1 MESKVQYDRTLETT
15 RFQEL
20 DEARSRYQDV
30 QDRAYELQESLNAAL
45 AQFFTAGEIS
55 NSFDGINVAVPS
67 QGDTLDDE
75 SVTGKGVEQFAFAVK
90 RYRQLIDDLKRE
102 LIEAADE
109 AQGELNELQLLAGSK
124 GHEISALQALYEQK
138 LSEPEFTPLRPDRH
152 TIASLNIA

>member
-75 SVTGKGVEQFAFAVK
+75 SLTGKAVEQFAFAVK
-90 RYRQLIDDLKRE
+90 RYRQVIVNLDRKLIK
-102 LIEAADE
+102 AP
-109 AQGELNELQLLAGSK
+109 AQS
-124 GHEISALQALYEQK
+124 QAE
-138 LSEPEFTPLRPDRH
+138 SD
-152 TIASLNIA
+152 